1 MYKYPFNLNYF
12 AQKLLNAKST
22 YDWEAILQLI
32 VTLRQI
38 GHLLKKTLQ
47 NKCNSPHY
55 SILGDDHQLK
65 SPTIC

>member
-32 VTLRQI
+32 VT
-38 GHLLKKTLQ
+38 
-47 NKCNSPHY
+47 
-55 SILGDDHQLK
+55 
-65 SPTIC
+65 